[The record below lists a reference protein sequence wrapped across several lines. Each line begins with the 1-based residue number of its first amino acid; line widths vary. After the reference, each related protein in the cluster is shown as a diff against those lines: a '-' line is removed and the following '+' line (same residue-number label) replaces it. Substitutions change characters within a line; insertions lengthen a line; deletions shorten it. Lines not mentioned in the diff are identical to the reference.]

1 MFGVLELRGDFRL
14 VQEAHKRVGGVEY
27 HFQGD
32 GALGGGLARTEDRAR
47 AALCD
52 DHAEVL
58 FFPQK
63 LLGQSAL
70 HHRGAGR
77 GRHVGGLVPQPPQL
91 DRCGADLDL
100 PVRPQARASVFRN
113 GLAAR
118 RRRAANLRRVMRMMR
133 MKGGDVEI
141 KNVPNMPSAGGV
153 DPKATFGKMLEVQ
166 HQVAADAQFDD
177 LGTAAPKVLPPA
189 GGRRRTKKKTLK
201 HKKKGHGSRTKHR
214 RVRKYR
220 GSSLRTLRV
229 RRHRR

>member
-1 MFGVLELRGDFRL
+1 MPTQEVLSDGTIVPKVDTPDHPGAIAQVVPGSAIQAAAAAVNDNMDTQAKAIGVLG
-14 VQEAHKRVGGVEY
+14 AKIGG
-27 HFQGD
+27 H
-32 GALGGGLARTEDRAR
+32 
-47 AALCD
+47 
-52 DHAEVL
+52 
-58 FFPQK
+58 
-63 LLGQSAL
+63 S
-70 HHRGAGR
+70 
-77 GRHVGGLVPQPPQL
+77 
-91 DRCGADLDL
+91 
-100 PVRPQARASVFRN
+100 
-113 GLAAR
+113 R

>member
-1 MFGVLELRGDFRL
+1 MPTQEVLSDGTIVPKVDAPDHPGAIAQVVPGSAIQAAAAAVNDKTETQAEAIGVLG
-14 VQEAHKRVGGVEY
+14 AKIGG
-27 HFQGD
+27 
-32 GALGGGLARTEDRAR
+32 R
-47 AALCD
+47 
-52 DHAEVL
+52 
-58 FFPQK
+58 
-63 LLGQSAL
+63 S
-70 HHRGAGR
+70 
-77 GRHVGGLVPQPPQL
+77 
-91 DRCGADLDL
+91 
-100 PVRPQARASVFRN
+100 
-113 GLAAR
+113 R

-189 GGRRRTKKKTLK
+189 GGRRRTKKKALK
-201 HKKKGHGSRTKHR
+201 HKKNGSRTKHR
-214 RVRKYR
+214 RVRKHR

>member
-1 MFGVLELRGDFRL
+1 MPTQEVLSDGTIVPKVDAPDHPGAIAQVVPGSAIQAAAAAVNDKTDTQAKAIGVLG
-14 VQEAHKRVGGVEY
+14 AKIGG
-27 HFQGD
+27 
-32 GALGGGLARTEDRAR
+32 R
-47 AALCD
+47 
-52 DHAEVL
+52 
-58 FFPQK
+58 
-63 LLGQSAL
+63 S
-70 HHRGAGR
+70 
-77 GRHVGGLVPQPPQL
+77 
-91 DRCGADLDL
+91 
-100 PVRPQARASVFRN
+100 
-113 GLAAR
+113 R

-201 HKKKGHGSRTKHR
+201 HKKNGSRTKHR
-214 RVRKYR
+214 RVRKHR

>member
-32 GALGGGLARTEDRAR
+32 GALGGGLARTEERAR

-100 PVRPQARASVFRN
+100 PVRPQARAPVFRN

-118 RRRAANLRRVMRMMR
+118 RRAARGAEVLGVGVAVVEDELRVLARNEVGVHTDGADGVAPEGVVARREDVARVHFSIHGDENVGLWGSHRVR
-133 MKGGDVEI
+133 VGDVDRFCGRERLCRRPI
-141 KNVPNMPSAGGV
+141 LVGPGGPTPASA
-153 DPKATFGKMLEVQ
+153 KIFFRAEK
-166 HQVAADAQFDD
+166 
-177 LGTAAPKVLPPA
+177 
-189 GGRRRTKKKTLK
+189 
-201 HKKKGHGSRTKHR
+201 
-214 RVRKYR
+214 
-220 GSSLRTLRV
+220 
-229 RRHRR
+229 

>member
-1 MFGVLELRGDFRL
+1 MPTQEVLSDGTIVPKVDTPDHPGAIPQVVPGSAIQAAAAAVNDKTDTQAEAIGVLG
-14 VQEAHKRVGGVEY
+14 AKIGG
-27 HFQGD
+27 
-32 GALGGGLARTEDRAR
+32 R
-47 AALCD
+47 
-52 DHAEVL
+52 
-58 FFPQK
+58 
-63 LLGQSAL
+63 S
-70 HHRGAGR
+70 
-77 GRHVGGLVPQPPQL
+77 
-91 DRCGADLDL
+91 
-100 PVRPQARASVFRN
+100 
-113 GLAAR
+113 R

-189 GGRRRTKKKTLK
+189 GGRRRTKKKALK
-201 HKKKGHGSRTKHR
+201 HKKNGSRTKHR
-214 RVRKYR
+214 RVRKHR

>member
-1 MFGVLELRGDFRL
+1 MPTQEVLSDGTIVPKVDAPDHPGAIAQVVPGSAIQAAAAAVNDKTDTQAKAIGVLG
-14 VQEAHKRVGGVEY
+14 AKIGG
-27 HFQGD
+27 
-32 GALGGGLARTEDRAR
+32 R
-47 AALCD
+47 
-52 DHAEVL
+52 
-58 FFPQK
+58 
-63 LLGQSAL
+63 S
-70 HHRGAGR
+70 
-77 GRHVGGLVPQPPQL
+77 
-91 DRCGADLDL
+91 
-100 PVRPQARASVFRN
+100 
-113 GLAAR
+113 R

-214 RVRKYR
+214 RVRKHR

>member
-1 MFGVLELRGDFRL
+1 MPTQEVLKDGTIVPKVDAPDHPGAIAQVVPGSAIQAAAAAVNDKTETQAEAIGVLG
-14 VQEAHKRVGGVEY
+14 AKIGG
-27 HFQGD
+27 
-32 GALGGGLARTEDRAR
+32 R
-47 AALCD
+47 
-52 DHAEVL
+52 
-58 FFPQK
+58 
-63 LLGQSAL
+63 S
-70 HHRGAGR
+70 
-77 GRHVGGLVPQPPQL
+77 
-91 DRCGADLDL
+91 
-100 PVRPQARASVFRN
+100 
-113 GLAAR
+113 R
-118 RRRAANLRRVMRMMR
+118 RRRTANLRRVMRMMR

-189 GGRRRTKKKTLK
+189 GGRRRTKKKALK

-214 RVRKYR
+214 RVRKHR

>member
-1 MFGVLELRGDFRL
+1 MPTQEVLSDGTIVPKVDTPDHPGAIAQVVPGSAIQAAAAAVNDKTDTQAEAIGVLG
-14 VQEAHKRVGGVEY
+14 AKIGG
-27 HFQGD
+27 
-32 GALGGGLARTEDRAR
+32 R
-47 AALCD
+47 
-52 DHAEVL
+52 
-58 FFPQK
+58 
-63 LLGQSAL
+63 S
-70 HHRGAGR
+70 
-77 GRHVGGLVPQPPQL
+77 
-91 DRCGADLDL
+91 
-100 PVRPQARASVFRN
+100 
-113 GLAAR
+113 R

-189 GGRRRTKKKTLK
+189 GGRRRTKKKALK

-214 RVRKYR
+214 RVRKHR

>member
-1 MFGVLELRGDFRL
+1 MPTQEVLSDGTIVPKVDAPDHPGAIAQVVPGSAIQAAAAAVNDKTETQAEAIGVLG
-14 VQEAHKRVGGVEY
+14 AKIGG
-27 HFQGD
+27 
-32 GALGGGLARTEDRAR
+32 R
-47 AALCD
+47 
-52 DHAEVL
+52 
-58 FFPQK
+58 
-63 LLGQSAL
+63 S
-70 HHRGAGR
+70 
-77 GRHVGGLVPQPPQL
+77 
-91 DRCGADLDL
+91 
-100 PVRPQARASVFRN
+100 
-113 GLAAR
+113 R

-189 GGRRRTKKKTLK
+189 GGRRRTKKKALK

-214 RVRKYR
+214 RVRKHR

>member
-1 MFGVLELRGDFRL
+1 MPTQEVLSDGTIVPKVDTPDHPGAIAQVVPGSAIQAAAAAVNDKTETQAEAIGVLG
-14 VQEAHKRVGGVEY
+14 AKIGG
-27 HFQGD
+27 
-32 GALGGGLARTEDRAR
+32 R
-47 AALCD
+47 
-52 DHAEVL
+52 
-58 FFPQK
+58 
-63 LLGQSAL
+63 S
-70 HHRGAGR
+70 
-77 GRHVGGLVPQPPQL
+77 
-91 DRCGADLDL
+91 
-100 PVRPQARASVFRN
+100 
-113 GLAAR
+113 R

-189 GGRRRTKKKTLK
+189 GGRRRTKKKALK
-201 HKKKGHGSRTKHR
+201 HKKNGSRTKHR
-214 RVRKYR
+214 RVRKHR